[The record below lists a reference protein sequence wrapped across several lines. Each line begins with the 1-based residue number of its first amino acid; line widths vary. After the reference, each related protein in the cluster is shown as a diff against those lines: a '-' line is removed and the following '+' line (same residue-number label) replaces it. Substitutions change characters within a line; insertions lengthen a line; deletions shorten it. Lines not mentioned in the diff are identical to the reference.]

1 MSQAR
6 LPQPPPRSQASHA
19 MPTNRRTHGG
29 AYGEDRRG
37 AAARD
42 KLRELNELRRK
53 HEEVQ
58 EFLANKHKHQLLV
71 EKSLRYGRR
80 PYSYTYYVMVSET
93 VSIYVWHLTTLCVV
107 CGVGRVAVRVRRR
120 RSS

>member
-1 MSQAR
+1 MACACNQSPSAISQAR

-37 AAARD
+37 AAARE

-58 EFLANKHKHQLLV
+58 EFLANKHKHQMLV
-71 EKSLRYGRR
+71 EKSLRYARR
-80 PYSYTYYVMVSET
+80 PCPLSSTHEV
-93 VSIYVWHLTTLCVV
+93 ICV
-107 CGVGRVAVRVRRR
+107 
-120 RSS
+120 